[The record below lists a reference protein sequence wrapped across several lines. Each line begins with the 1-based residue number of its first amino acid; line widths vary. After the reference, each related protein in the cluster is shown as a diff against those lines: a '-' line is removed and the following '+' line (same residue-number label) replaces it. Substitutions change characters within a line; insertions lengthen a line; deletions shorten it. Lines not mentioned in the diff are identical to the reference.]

1 MGHDE
6 EIGGKEGAA
15 YIAQHLADNNVRLD
29 FLWDEGLF
37 VINGVVKGHDGKQ
50 EKNSIFTFNTLH

>member
-50 EKNSIFTFNTLH
+50 EKQIVDFFVVWT